1 MAATQRDE
9 FASVIQSKG
18 GKVAG
23 LIEVLRQ
30 KVGQGG

>member
-1 MAATQRDE
+1 MTETHRSG

-23 LIEVLRQ
+23 LIEALKSR
-30 KVGQGG
+30 